1 LLAKEY
7 LEIINKEK
15 LIGETFEEG
24 VNIDHL
30 KKSGKFL
37 SDLVKAR
44 QLKVALMCWI
54 SSSTLPIDPQV
65 YN

>member
-15 LIGETFEEG
+15 LTGEIFEEG
-24 VNIDHL
+24 ANIDHL

-44 QLKVALMCWI
+44 
-54 SSSTLPIDPQV
+54 
-65 YN
+65 